1 MIEEDNKVV
10 KKDCSS
16 ESESEIVDFDENINT
31 LSQRCKV
38 SDFNPNS
45 NKEMMVNYWLLMR
58 KCTLR
63 EEESPVMTRS
73 MYD

>member
-45 NKEMMVNYWLLMR
+45 NKEMMR

-63 EEESPVMTRS
+63 EEETPVMTIS

>member
-10 KKDCSS
+10 NKKDSSSS
-16 ESESEIVDFDENINT
+16 ESESEIVDFDENLNT

-45 NKEMMVNYWLLMR
+45 NKDMMR
-58 KCTLR
+58 KCAVI
-63 EEESPVMTRS
+63 EEECSVMIS
-73 MYD
+73 KDDYF